1 MTELAVGGERAPP
14 NPEIVNG
21 RRCCKAGVGGKQN
34 LRAFVTSARIVRGGL
49 FYACLAA

>member
-1 MTELAVGGERAPP
+1 MTDLAVGGERAPP

-34 LRAFVTSARIVRGGL
+34 LRVFVTPVRILRSGL
-49 FYACLAA
+49 FYVRLTA